1 MTTTQ
6 KQQTAVVAVR
16 PEHGS
21 RTRLASLTARGA
33 DADLRIARVL
43 PGAAAPGDARTVTFN
58 SSL

>member
-6 KQQTAVVAVR
+6 KQQPAAAPAR

-21 RTRLASLTARGA
+21 RASLSSLTARGT

-43 PGAAAPGDARTVTFN
+43 PGAAAPGDVRTVTFN

>member
-6 KQQTAVVAVR
+6 KQQPTVVSVR
-16 PEHGS
+16 PEHAGP
-21 RTRLASLTARGA
+21 TRLSSLAARGA

-43 PGAAAPGDARTVTFN
+43 PGAAAPGDERTITFN